1 MSGPPAGSPGPDHNR
16 WAKPGCVTLR
26 CREDGPL
33 VVELPGPDAGPE
45 NGLEASPAPAF
56 RVIDHLGGEFRLPEG
71 KRAVALC
78 RCGRS
83 SSKPFCDGSHRDAGF
98 RAGERA

>member
-1 MSGPPAGSPGPDHNR
+1 MSETDQAAGGEEQEPSR

-33 VVELPGPDAGPE
+33 VVELPDAAAGQAPE
-45 NGLEASPAPAF
+45 F
-56 RVIDHLGGEFRLPEG
+56 RVIDHLGAEFQLPSG

-78 RCGRS
+78 RCGQS
-83 SSKPFCDGSHRDAGF
+83 SQRPFCDGSHRSAGF
-98 RAGERA
+98 RASDHAGGP

>member
-1 MSGPPAGSPGPDHNR
+1 MSETGQEGGGQGQEPGR

-33 VVELPGPDAGPE
+33 VVELPAAADGTTPC
-45 NGLEASPAPAF
+45 F
-56 RVIDHLGGEFRLPEG
+56 RVIDHQGGEFTLPAG

-78 RCGRS
+78 RWTC
-83 SSKPFCDGSHRDAGF
+83 
-98 RAGERA
+98 

>member
-1 MSGPPAGSPGPDHNR
+1 MSETGQAAGGQAPEPSR

-33 VVELPGPDAGPE
+33 VVELPDAADG
-45 NGLEASPAPAF
+45 SAPGF
-56 RVIDHLGGEFRLPEG
+56 RVIDHSGQEFQLPNG

-78 RCGRS
+78 RCGHSASR
-83 SSKPFCDGSHRDAGF
+83 PFCDGAHRAAGF
-98 RAGERA
+98 RASESAGGS